1 MNYRGFNFT
10 TDGENPAVV
19 PNSEAAAS
27 QLGYSGVEEVCIA
40 GITITVGDGEST
52 WFEKVGDGKYR
63 SAVFV
68 EAMLAYR
75 GHSRGLMSKIVVDEV
90 FMLAL
95 RGYMGERV
103 WAEATDSNGEKHGF
117 IRALLRGQGKDVTI
131 DVTWKKPAA

>member
-1 MNYRGFNFT
+1 MSDRGFNFT
-10 TDGENPAVV
+10 PDGENLAVV
-19 PNSEAAAS
+19 SNSEAAAS

-52 WFEKVGDGKYR
+52 WYEKVGEGKYR
-63 SAVFV
+63 SALFV
-68 EAMLAYR
+68 EAMMAYR
-75 GHSRGLMSKIVVDEV
+75 GHSRRSIDSICVDDV

-103 WAEATDSNGEKHGF
+103 WAEATGSNGEKHGF